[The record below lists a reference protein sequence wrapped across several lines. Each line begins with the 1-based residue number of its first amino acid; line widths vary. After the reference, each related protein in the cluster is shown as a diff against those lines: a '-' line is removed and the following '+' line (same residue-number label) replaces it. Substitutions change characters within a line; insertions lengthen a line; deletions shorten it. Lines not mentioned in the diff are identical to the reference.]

1 MELFTALPIIQSPTT
16 GFCQIID
23 NNIVIKISFTLCYAG
38 NQPSL
43 LYLRGQHMMDIKS
56 SV

>member
-43 LYLRGQHMMDIKS
+43 LYLRGHHMMDIKS